1 MHTIELRFP
10 ESLNRKFAPLNN
22 RQYICSK
29 LLELPIM
36 KKFFFLFASVAMTI
50 SAMAQDVIITTD
62 AQKIDAK
69 IIEVS
74 KTEIKYKEKDN
85 PNGPTF
91 VLEAGE
97 ISSIIYANGKV
108 VLYNQPSSE
117 APKEEASDPQ
127 PAAVVTSSNVAEAN
141 NYNAEILLLSGQI
154 IKGRL
159 MEVANNYVAY
169 TFNAKYFTMPAS
181 QVEKVTDLRNGK
193 VTVYNGRNL
202 DQTQSSSTSA
212 ATSPVKKNTRIYR
225 DNGEYMY
232 NNTYI
237 SQKEVVRILKTQDE
251 TAYRQW
257 KKGEGMLIAGSLFT
271 GIGGSLALCGFIP
284 LATRNYGACIGME
297 CGALGAV
304 GIGAGLI
311 LGASMQYNKAIDIY
325 NSKHDRAALQ
335 LRWFA
340 SADRIGLALAF

>member
-1 MHTIELRFP
+1 MSKLRFP

-22 RQYICSK
+22 RQYICSRLHK
-29 LLELPIM
+29 LPIM
-36 KKFFFLFASVAMTI
+36 KKLFFLFASLAIVI

-91 VLEAGE
+91 VLETGE

-108 VLYNQPSSE
+108 VFYNPPSTE
-117 APKEEASDPQ
+117 APKEEASAPQ
-127 PAAVVTSSNVAEAN
+127 PAAVVTSSNVAEAD

-154 IKGRL
+154 IRGRL

-181 QVEKVTDLRNGK
+181 QVEKVTDLRNGQ
-193 VTVYNGRNL
+193 VTVYHGRRL
-202 DQTQSSSTSA
+202 DQTEDTSTSA
-212 ATSPVKKNTRIYR
+212 ATSPVKKSGRIYR
-225 DNGEYMY
+225 DNGEYMHD
-232 NNTYI
+232 NTYI
-237 SQKEVVRILKTQDE
+237 SQKEVVRILKVE
-251 TAYRQW
+251 NEAAYRQW

-297 CGALGAV
+297 CSALGAV
-304 GIGAGLI
+304 GIGVGLV

-335 LRWFA
+335 LRWHV
-340 SADRIGLALAF
+340 SADRVGIALAF